1 MLLRSC
7 SGAFQKCEP
16 NQIQNQIKAVFML
29 NVAAISSTEK
39 GQGPVQTEP
48 RPTASVTCSSLETNR
63 PKVFCFWAIL
73 FAKSLKAWFTNAYDC
88 LTIEHLLRPKF
99 SPSWESHAVFS
110 SKHRIPC
117 PPLTSTA
124 EEVHAFQRMLEMWSR
139 ALWEGK
145 NFPKGKVREKK
156 VNRQGIFI
164 WNSVKFINELTKYQR
179 RNQNFC
185 PRRFQQFD
193 RHMTLSISHCFFQPV
208 ICTKFTEKNKRTKW
222 WKSCFSKV
230 LIIKFMGED
239 FLSICET
246 GKR

>member
-1 MLLRSC
+1 MWLLLAQQRKAINKPGPC
-7 SGAFQKCEP
+7 SD
-16 NQIQNQIKAVFML
+16 
-29 NVAAISSTEK
+29 
-39 GQGPVQTEP
+39 
-48 RPTASVTCSSLETNR
+48 RASAYGFCHMQFSGNKW

-88 LTIEHLLRPKF
+88 LTIEHLWRPKF

-208 ICTKFTEKNKRTKW
+208 ICTEFTEKNTRTKW